1 MSSDDNM
8 PEGKPKS
15 EGQPKTAVTE
25 QKPGRPRPV
34 VLVICDGWG
43 VAPDSPGNAITKAQ
57 LPNFTQWIK
66 EYPVMTIVASSTE
79 VGLSWGEMGNSEV
92 GHLNIGAGRVYYQTF
107 PRINKEIESKEF
119 FQNEAFKKAAEQVKK
134 NNSKLHLIGILSPGN
149 VHGSEEHC
157 WSLLEFAKQQGLTN
171 VFVHAIL
178 DGRDV
183 GRDTAKIFVPRLQE
197 KMKTIGVGQLASLS
211 GRYYAMDRDNRWDR
225 VEKAYNAIALG
236 KADQTTE
243 DPLKTIEEAYAKEKF
258 DEEFIPTVITKG
270 GQPVAKIEK
279 GDVCIC
285 FNFRPDRSRQITR
298 AFVMPDFKDFQR
310 EKIEDLLFVTLA
322 EYESGLPVT
331 VAYPPVVIKNCLA
344 EVVSKAN
351 MKQFHVAET
360 EKYAHI
366 TFFLNGTIEDPFPN
380 EDRKIVPS
388 PKVPSYDQKPEM
400 SAIEVAQETVS
411 AIKANKYDVIFCNFA
426 NADMV
431 GHTGNLEA
439 TIKGVEAADKG
450 MAMVLEAT
458 LAAGGVMLMTADHGN
473 GEEVV
478 NVRTGKMDKE
488 HSTNPIPFLIA
499 GAHLKGQAGPTGVP
513 PGGDLSLLPP
523 VGMLADVAPTMLKI
537 LGIPQPEEMTG
548 RTLL

>member
-1 MSSDDNM
+1 M
-8 PEGKPKS
+8 PDEKRQQEAP
-15 EGQPKTAVTE
+15 EVTAE
-25 QKPGRPRPV
+25 QKPAKPRPV

-43 VAPDSPGNAITKAQ
+43 VAPDSDGNAITKAQ
-57 LPNFTQWIK
+57 LPNFNKWIR

-107 PRINKEIESKEF
+107 PRINKEIASKEF
-119 FQNEAFKKAAEQVKK
+119 FQNEAFKKAVEHTKK

-157 WSLLEFAKQQGLTN
+157 WSLLEFAKQQGVTN
-171 VFVHAIL
+171 VFVHAVL

-197 KMKTIGVGQLASLS
+197 KMKTIGVGQLASMS

-225 VEKAYNAIALG
+225 VEKAYNAMALG
-236 KADQTTE
+236 KADAQTE

-270 GQPVAKIEK
+270 GQPVANIEK
-279 GDVCIC
+279 GDACIC

-298 AFVMPDFKDFQR
+298 AFVMPDFKDFAR
-310 EKIEDLLFVTLA
+310 EKIDDLLFVTMA
-322 EYESGLPVT
+322 EYEAGLPVA

-351 MKQFHVAET
+351 LKQFHVAET

-366 TFFLNGTIEDPFPN
+366 TFFLNGTIEEPFPN

-388 PKVPSYDQKPEM
+388 PKVPSYAEKPEM
-400 SAIEVAQETVS
+400 SAIEVAQETVN
-411 AIKANKYDVIFCNFA
+411 AIKSGKYDVIFCNFA

-431 GHTGNLEA
+431 GHTGNVEA

-450 MAMVLEAT
+450 MAMVWEAIQ
-458 LAAGGVMLMTADHGN
+458 AAGGVMLMTADHGN

-478 NVRTGKMDKE
+478 NISTGKMDKE
-488 HSTNPIPFLIA
+488 HSTNPIPFLIV
-499 GAHLKGQAGPTGVP
+499 GAQLKGQTGPTGDP
-513 PGGDLSLLPP
+513 PGGDLAQLPP

-548 RTLL
+548 RALL

>member
-1 MSSDDNM
+1 MATAQ
-8 PEGKPKS
+8 
-15 EGQPKTAVTE
+15 QPA
-25 QKPGRPRPV
+25 RPRPV

-43 VAPDSPGNAITKAQ
+43 VAPDSDGNAITRAQ
-57 LPNFTQWIK
+57 LPNFNKWIR

-107 PRINKEIESKEF
+107 PRINKEIASKEF
-119 FQNEAFKKAAEQVKK
+119 FQNEAFKKAVEQVKK

-157 WSLLEFAKQQGLTN
+157 WSLLELAKQQGVTN
-171 VFVHAIL
+171 VFVHAVL

-197 KMKTIGVGQLASLS
+197 KMKTIGVGQLASMS

-225 VEKAYNAIALG
+225 VEKAYNAMALG

-270 GQPVAKIEK
+270 GEAVAKIEK

-285 FNFRPDRSRQITR
+285 FNFRPDRSREITH
-298 AFVMPDFKDFQR
+298 AFVLPDFKDFQR
-310 EKIEDLLFVTLA
+310 EKIEDLLFVTMA
-322 EYESGLPVT
+322 EYEGGLPVT

-351 MKQFHVAET
+351 LKQFHVAET

-366 TFFLNGTIEDPFPN
+366 TFFLNGTIEDPFPG

-388 PKVPSYDQKPEM
+388 PKVTSYAEKPEM
-400 SAIEVAQETVS
+400 SATGVAEETVK
-411 AIKANKYDVIFCNFA
+411 AIQSKRYDVIFCNLA

-431 GHTGNLEA
+431 GHTGDFNA
-439 TIKGVEAADKG
+439 TVKGVEAADKA
-450 MAMVLEAT
+450 MAMIVDAT

-473 GEEVV
+473 GEEVL
-478 NVRTGKMDKE
+478 NVSTGKMDKE
-488 HSTNPIPFLIA
+488 HSTNPIPFLII
-499 GAHLKGQAGPTGVP
+499 GASLKGQTGPTGDP
-513 PGGDLSLLPP
+513 PGGDLSQLPP

-548 RTLL
+548 QALI